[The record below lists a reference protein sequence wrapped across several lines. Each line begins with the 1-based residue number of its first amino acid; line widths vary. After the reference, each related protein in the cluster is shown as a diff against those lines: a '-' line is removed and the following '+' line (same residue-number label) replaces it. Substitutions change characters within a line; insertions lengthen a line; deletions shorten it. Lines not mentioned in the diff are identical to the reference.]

1 MRKINIFAFGKTE
14 NFSGE
19 AGVLPLFSEK
29 KKLKI
34 NCITNLN
41 QLYEQRRTEQVYISC
56 FPHCNTLKIFLDD
69 FV

>member
-19 AGVLPLFSEK
+19 AGALPFFSEK

-41 QLYEQRRTEQVYISC
+41 QLYEQRRTEQNLSVG
-56 FPHCNTLKIFLDD
+56 
-69 FV
+69 

>member
-1 MRKINIFAFGKTE
+1 MKKINKFAFGKTE

-41 QLYEQRRTEQVYISC
+41 QLYEQRRTE
-56 FPHCNTLKIFLDD
+56 H
-69 FV
+69 